1 MFLKSVSSVCAVLL
15 AAGALP
21 AFAQAPGVPIEPG
34 VPLSNNPGIV
44 QQAEALKD
52 AGKLLSKEKIA
63 ELVEK
68 PVAEPVELLPAK
80 TQPLVSR
87 DVAIAATKGFVRIG
101 WFYLCPKCD
110 HWHLNLAGGYVIDR
124 KGAVVTCHHCVR
136 PDHEMR
142 EGYLIA
148 VDAEEKVYAVTSV
161 IAAEKELDAA
171 VLRIEGSA
179 LEPLPLQDQVSPGD
193 AAYLYSEPFGH
204 LGYFSAG
211 VVSRFYW
218 KKGESG
224 DAMKFEDAV
233 RLRMNAS
240 TEWAPGSSGAALVDA
255 CGNAIGHVSTISTLS
270 NDTKKAG
277 GQTMITLH
285 EAVPAR
291 GVMLLLKR
299 DPKETP

>member
-1 MFLKSVSSVCAVLL
+1 MFLKSVPSVCAALFL
-15 AAGALP
+15 AGGLP
-21 AFAQAPGVPIEPG
+21 AFAQAPGVPVEPG
-34 VPLSNNPGIV
+34 MPLSNNPRIV

-52 AGKLLSKEKIA
+52 AGKLLSKEKVA

-68 PVAEPVELLPAK
+68 PQAEPVELVPVR
-80 TQPLVSR
+80 TQPMGGR
-87 DVAIAATKGFVRIG
+87 EVAALASKGFVRIG

-124 KGAVVTCHHCVR
+124 KGAVATCHHCVR

-161 IAAEKELDAA
+161 IAAEKDLDAA
-171 VLRIEGSA
+171 VLRIEGSS

-218 KKGESG
+218 KSGESG
-224 DAMKFEDAV
+224 DPMKFEDAV

-240 TEWAPGSSGAALVDA
+240 TEWAPGSSGAALVDS
-255 CGNAIGHVSTISTLS
+255 CGNAIGHVSTISTLG
-270 NDTKKAG
+270 NDSKKAG
-277 GQTMITLH
+277 GPTMITLH

-291 GVMLLLKR
+291 GIQLLLKR
-299 DPKETP
+299 DRKETP